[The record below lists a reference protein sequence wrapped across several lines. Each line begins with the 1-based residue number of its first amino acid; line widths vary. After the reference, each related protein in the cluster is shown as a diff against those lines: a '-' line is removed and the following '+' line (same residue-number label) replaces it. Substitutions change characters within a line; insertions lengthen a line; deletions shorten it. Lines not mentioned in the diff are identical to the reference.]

1 MNPGTLLIV
10 NLLGGVALLLWG
22 ARMIRTGIV
31 RAWGDRLKRFI
42 ERHLSNRITAALAG
56 AVATS
61 FLQSGTAMALIVTGL
76 AAAGTFKSE
85 IGLAVLLG
93 ADIGSA
99 LATAVLATGGLSLA
113 AWLSPLLL
121 LAGYASFSISSEYK
135 PRNIG
140 RILIG
145 LGLMLMALTLVSS
158 ASAPLNEATL
168 FHDVL
173 ATIGRDP
180 LLACVTGAIVTALSY
195 SSLAIILIIASFVAN
210 GSLEPANALAFVLGV
225 NFGGGVPALLS
236 TGEFMPAAR
245 RLPLGNLVCR
255 GVGAAALLPALPSI
269 APLLASYIPDPVLQ
283 VLGAHVGFNIALAA
297 VCLPLA
303 TPIMALARRVL
314 PDRHES
320 EDYLLATRY
329 LDRMALDVPAVALS
343 NAALETARMAELLD
357 RMFRKAVEALMT
369 GKTEVSRPASRTFRL
384 ITAMPRSWRSLAISR
399 NVARSPRTKP

>member
-1 MNPGTLLIV
+1 
-10 NLLGGVALLLWG
+10 
-22 ARMIRTGIV
+22 
-31 RAWGDRLKRFI
+31 
-42 ERHLSNRITAALAG
+42 
-56 AVATS
+56 
-61 FLQSGTAMALIVTGL
+61 MALIITGL
-76 AAAGTFKSE
+76 AAAGTLNSE

-99 LATAVLATGGLSLA
+99 IATAVLATGGLSLA

-145 LGLMLMALTLVSS
+145 FGLMLMALTLVSS
-158 ASAPLNEATL
+158 ASAPLTEATL

-180 LLACVTGAIVTALSY
+180 LLACITGAIVTALSY

-225 NFGGGVPALLS
+225 NFGGGIPALLS

-255 GVGAAALLPALPSI
+255 GLGAAALLPALPSI
-269 APLLASYIPDPVLQ
+269 APLLASYIQDPVLQ
-283 VLGAHVGFNIALAA
+283 VLGAHVGFNIALAI

-303 TPIMALARRVL
+303 SPIMALARRVL
-314 PDRHES
+314 PDRRES
-320 EDYLLATRY
+320 EDHLLAT
-329 LDRMALDVPAVALS
+329 ALPRPHGARCPGGCTVERGARDGAHGRTARPDVPQG
-343 NAALETARMAELLD
+343 RRGAEERQD
-357 RMFRKAVEALMT
+357 RSSQGHPGFSMN
-369 GKTEVSRPASRTFRL
+369 G
-384 ITAMPRSWRSLAISR
+384 
-399 NVARSPRTKP
+399 